1 MSRRFRFSENTH
13 IEECVAMPSK
23 QLLARMDRRRQR
35 QGAPSLLSD
44 NFSSIIS
51 TVAGMSTR
59 LAVACPVQQT
69 TAVASPVQQK
79 KTVACPVQQRQRHQR
94 PMVRWQPRTCALG
107 KRVLHQNASKKQI
120 RSFVVG
126 SIEWSKHSLFRQS
139 HGLVNHDG
147 SWKLHPHINT
157 ISFPQMQPRQ
167 RDVLHILY
175 LMLQKQGWTVSNYVK
190 ICFV

>member
-79 KTVACPVQQRQRHQR
+79 KQ
-94 PMVRWQPRTCALG
+94 WLALFN
-107 KRVLHQNASKKQI
+107 KDNAI
-120 RSFVVG
+120 NGPWFAG
-126 SIEWSKHSLFRQS
+126 N
-139 HGLVNHDG
+139 HGLVHLVNAFFTRMRA
-147 SWKLHPHINT
+147 KN
-157 ISFPQMQPRQ
+157 
-167 RDVLHILY
+167 
-175 LMLQKQGWTVSNYVK
+175 K
-190 ICFV
+190 FVRLW